1 MKKFILFIICAVF
14 MTGCSMREYN
24 IEHDPEKVAESDSID
39 YIQRKYGFT
48 PEIIRS
54 GDIVDFG
61 VAEWKWS
68 SEIIVQMSYDD
79 REFMVLTNLNA
90 KKERTICVDNYQYP
104 EIKAELENY
113 LCQNIDG
120 IEGVYLTEGRYSP
133 NHAPVESIFL
143 YEDDLFGEN
152 NFGLRD
158 ALERKCPEIAVWL
171 VDKDISNDEDFS
183 FLNTF
188 TTKCSVEFISF
199 RSEKLMDEFLNS
211 EFFDYNTE
219 EEILSKYIDSY
230 RICES
235 MNGGVED
242 KYKKFD

>member
-1 MKKFILFIICAVF
+1 MRRLILLMICAVF

-61 VAEWKWS
+61 IAKWKWS
-68 SEIIVQMSYDD
+68 SDIIVQMSHDD
-79 REFMVLTNLNA
+79 REFFVLTNPNA
-90 KKERTICVDNYQYP
+90 HKEQTICADNYQYP
-104 EIKAELENY
+104 KIKTELENY
-113 LCQNIDG
+113 LCRNIDG
-120 IEGVYLTEGRYSP
+120 VKGVYLTEGRYSS
-133 NHAPVESIFL
+133 HKAPVESIFL

-152 NFGLRD
+152 NYGLKYV
-158 ALERKCPEIAVWL
+158 LERTCPEIDVWL
-171 VDKDISNDEDFS
+171 VDRDISNDEEFG

-188 TTKCSVEFISF
+188 TTNCSVNFISF

-211 EFFDYNTE
+211 EFFDYYTE

-235 MNGGVED
+235 INAGSED